1 MRFFKRNWK
10 TILSAV
16 IVLLV
21 IAAAIA
27 GTSIHSVKD
36 EQKRAMEALQPVE
49 IGEEQILSEE
59 EAATETAETEQP
71 KEEQKEQAKQ
81 KGKKTEKTSV
91 QTAVDRSYQCSSQN
105 ERFILQQVHVRSEA
119 CRR

>member
-49 IGEEQILSEE
+49 IGEEQIL
-59 EAATETAETEQP
+59 
-71 KEEQKEQAKQ
+71 
-81 KGKKTEKTSV
+81 
-91 QTAVDRSYQCSSQN
+91 
-105 ERFILQQVHVRSEA
+105 
-119 CRR
+119 

>member
-27 GTSIHSVKD
+27 GTSIQSVKD

-49 IGEEQILSEE
+49 IGDEQILSEE
-59 EAATETAETEQP
+59 EAATEEAE
-71 KEEQKEQAKQ
+71 KKQ
-81 KGKKTEKTSV
+81 DTKKK
-91 QTAVDRSYQCSSQN
+91 Q
-105 ERFILQQVHVRSEA
+105 
-119 CRR
+119 

>member
-59 EAATETAETEQP
+59 EAALSFRLADSFYISRV
-71 KEEQKEQAKQ
+71 
-81 KGKKTEKTSV
+81 KGCISPP
-91 QTAVDRSYQCSSQN
+91 QISA
-105 ERFILQQVHVRSEA
+105 
-119 CRR
+119 

>member
-59 EAATETAETEQP
+59 EAATETAE
-71 KEEQKEQAKQ
+71 KEQQ
-81 KGKKTEKTSV
+81 EQSV
-91 QTAVDRSYQCSSQN
+91 TVEADAAVAA
-105 ERFILQQVHVRSEA
+105 E
-119 CRR
+119 

>member
-1 MRFFKRNWK
+1 MRFVKRNWK

-59 EAATETAETEQP
+59 EAATETAEAEQQ

-81 KGKKTEKTSV
+81 KGKKTEKKRRQKRQQNRRSRR
-91 QTAVDRSYQCSSQN
+91 QGKTAP
-105 ERFILQQVHVRSEA
+105 EEKKTEKKTKEKKK
-119 CRR
+119 

>member
-36 EQKRAMEALQPVE
+36 EQKRANPCW
-49 IGEEQILSEE
+49 S
-59 EAATETAETEQP
+59 
-71 KEEQKEQAKQ
+71 
-81 KGKKTEKTSV
+81 
-91 QTAVDRSYQCSSQN
+91 
-105 ERFILQQVHVRSEA
+105 
-119 CRR
+119 

>member
-16 IVLLV
+16 VVLLV
-21 IAAAIA
+21 VAAAIA

-49 IGEEQILSEE
+49 IGEEQILTEE
-59 EAATETAETEQP
+59 DAETETAEAEQP
-71 KEEQKEQAKQ
+71 KEQTGQ
-81 KGKKTEKTSV
+81 KGKKTEKK
-91 QTAVDRSYQCSSQN
+91 QKK
-105 ERFILQQVHVRSEA
+105 
-119 CRR
+119 

>member
-59 EAATETAETEQP
+59 EAAAETAETEQP
-71 KEEQKEQAKQ
+71 KEEQNRKNRK
-81 KGKKTEKTSV
+81 KGGRDSETEDADNGENS
-91 QTAVDRSYQCSSQN
+91 AG
-105 ERFILQQVHVRSEA
+105 
-119 CRR
+119 

>member
-16 IVLLV
+16 VVLLV
-21 IAAAIA
+21 VAAAIA

-49 IGEEQILSEE
+49 IGEEQILTEE
-59 EAATETAETEQP
+59 DAKTETAEAEQP
-71 KEEQKEQAKQ
+71 KEQTGQ
-81 KGKKTEKTSV
+81 KGKKTEKK
-91 QTAVDRSYQCSSQN
+91 QERLCS
-105 ERFILQQVHVRSEA
+105 RL
-119 CRR
+119 

>member
-49 IGEEQILSEE
+49 IGEEQILKDREKDRKKDKRKEKQNDAKTDKSATDKGRNRKKERTGSKAEYGLSESSYNGSE
-59 EAATETAETEQP
+59 KRATAA
-71 KEEQKEQAKQ
+71 
-81 KGKKTEKTSV
+81 G
-91 QTAVDRSYQCSSQN
+91 R
-105 ERFILQQVHVRSEA
+105 
-119 CRR
+119 

>member
-71 KEEQKEQAKQ
+71 KEEQKEQSREAK
-81 KGKKTEKTSV
+81 
-91 QTAVDRSYQCSSQN
+91 RS
-105 ERFILQQVHVRSEA
+105 
-119 CRR
+119 

>member
-81 KGKKTEKTSV
+81 KGKKTEKTGKKAAETAKPKT
-91 QTAVDRSYQCSSQN
+91 QTTGKTAP
-105 ERFILQQVHVRSEA
+105 EEKKTEKTT
-119 CRR
+119 

>member
-49 IGEEQILSEE
+49 IGEEQIVSEE
-59 EAATETAETEQP
+59 EAATETAEAEQS
-71 KEEQKEQAKQ
+71 KEQTKQ
-81 KGKKTEKTSV
+81 KRKKTEKTEKKE
-91 QTAVDRSYQCSSQN
+91 TAAETAKPKKETTGKN
-105 ERFILQQVHVRSEA
+105 TP
-119 CRR
+119 